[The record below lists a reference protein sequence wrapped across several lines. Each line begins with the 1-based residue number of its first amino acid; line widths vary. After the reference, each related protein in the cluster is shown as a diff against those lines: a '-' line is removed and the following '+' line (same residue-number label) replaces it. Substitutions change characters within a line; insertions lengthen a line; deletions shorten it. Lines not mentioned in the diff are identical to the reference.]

1 MATERARVRCPYDR
15 EQPVSSG
22 SPTPY
27 HRQAAPFKL
36 LPSTAELAALLPSA
50 PGSDP
55 RTAATTTA
63 TTSPA
68 DLSFPTVPHGGTAPS
83 VYRGAWSPSVDKPAP
98 VPWGAPSSTAPS
110 STATDDT
117 SLLRLRAELQGTTTS
132 TQQPPADAIASVPVP
147 WGSHLASSHG
157 FELDESD
164 ESEHAWSSS
173 GSSLSLPHAAAAAT
187 ATTTT
192 GGSDADLMFP
202 SVPGAAAPGMGG
214 RAVSSPAMFQHQLQ
228 QAQQARGSSS
238 DALMMAMPAVPS
250 ATSSSD
256 AEMFP
261 SVPTSMPSFDY
272 HGDSD
277 SELESDSDSDTE
289 LELAAELGDL
299 NQLPDAPQTRP
310 WVKKATPMAA
320 ELPMPEE
327 VNKYNLE
334 IDDHDM
340 GEGERKSRV
349 AVALA
354 RDYALIRKDPRYR
367 ELLHKYDPSVRCCR
381 SRLNRSTRRT
391 HQLYSCTTPVLH
403 SYRLEAKGKGPR

>member
-1 MATERARVRCPYDR
+1 M
-15 EQPVSSG
+15 SSG

-55 RTAATTTA
+55 RTAAPATTTA
-63 TTSPA
+63 ATSPA

-132 TQQPPADAIASVPVP
+132 TQQPPADA
-147 WGSHLASSHG
+147 
-157 FELDESD
+157 
-164 ESEHAWSSS
+164 SEHAWSSS

-228 QAQQARGSSS
+228 QAQQSRGSSS

-403 SYRLEAKGKGPR
+403 SYRFEAKGKGPR

>member
-1 MATERARVRCPYDR
+1 M
-15 EQPVSSG
+15 SSG

-55 RTAATTTA
+55 RTAAPATTTA
-63 TTSPA
+63 ATSPA

-132 TQQPPADAIASVPVP
+132 TQQPPAD
-147 WGSHLASSHG
+147 
-157 FELDESD
+157 

-228 QAQQARGSSS
+228 QAQQSRGSSS

-403 SYRLEAKGKGPR
+403 SYRFEAKGKGPR